1 MRKQGDW
8 WIGEYWCKPPG
19 TESAAL
25 CHIRYWARA
34 IFRLFR
40 PALMAL
46 AWWAIVPNVHATV
59 GNGYGPEIPVD
70 AWVL

>member
-1 MRKQGDW
+1 V
-8 WIGEYWCKPPG
+8 
-19 TESAAL
+19 L
-25 CHIRYWARA
+25 CSIRYWARV